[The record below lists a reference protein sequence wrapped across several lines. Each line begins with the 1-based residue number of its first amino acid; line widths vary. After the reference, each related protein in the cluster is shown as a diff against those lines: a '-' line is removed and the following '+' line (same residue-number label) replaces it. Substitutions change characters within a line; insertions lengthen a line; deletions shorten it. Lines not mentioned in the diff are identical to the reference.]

1 MVHNELWRAAR
12 VGAVTRTR
20 VYRDGVLAESDFPL
34 SALESYVRDEAAT
47 VWVDLG
53 APSAADLQT
62 VAGALGLHE
71 LAVEDAL
78 QSRQR
83 PKVDEYDG
91 SCYVTAYS
99 VSLSGASLSTAEL
112 GIFLAPKAVV
122 TVRPSGAFDIDAVV
136 ERWDSS
142 SRPVGAGF
150 LVHGL
155 LDYVVDTQL
164 AAATALDDQVEDFE
178 DRVFSEHGPA
188 LQRHILTLRRSLVA
202 LRRVVLPMQDVV
214 SVVSSRNFDAAVA
227 PYFRDVHDH
236 ALRASEWVD
245 SLRELIATVRETQ
258 LNVQSNRLNLIMKQ
272 VTGWAA
278 IIAVPTAI
286 TGWYGQN
293 VPFPGFGQTS
303 GFVVSTV
310 AIVVIGVGLYT
321 LFRRRDWL

>member
-1 MVHNELWRAAR
+1 VA
-12 VGAVTRTR
+12 RTR
-20 VYRDGVLAESDFPL
+20 LYRDGALEAEDFPL
-34 SALESYVRDEAAT
+34 SELPAHLRDEALT

-53 APSAADLQT
+53 APSPQDLRLVADE
-62 VAGALGLHE
+62 LGLHE

-91 SCYVTAYS
+91 SCYLTAYA
-99 VSLSGASLSTAEL
+99 VSLSGAALSTAEL
-112 GIFLAPKAVV
+112 GVFLTDRAVV
-122 TVRPSGAFDIDAVV
+122 TVRPGDAFDIDAVV
-136 ERWDSS
+136 RRWDDL
-142 SRPVGAGF
+142 SRLAGSGVGF

-155 LDYVVDTQL
+155 LDYVVDSHL
-164 AAATALDDQVEDFE
+164 DAVERLDDLVSDLEDQ
-178 DRVFSEHGPA
+178 VFSERPGDA
-188 LQRHILTLRRSLVA
+188 AMQRHVLAVRRSVVD
-202 LRRVVLPMQDVV
+202 LRRVVLPMRDVV
-214 SVVSSRNFDAAVA
+214 ASVSGRDFDAEVT

-236 ALRASEWVD
+236 VLRAADWTD

-293 VPFPGFGQTS
+293 VPFPGDGQVS
-303 GFVVSTV
+303 GFVTSTV
-310 AIVVIGVGLYT
+310 AIVVVGVALYA